1 MRPEDQENYEDIIQ
15 MFAALSQY
23 EVRFQQI
30 ERSIAKNT
38 MLLDRVDR
46 VVLAIKE
53 QIAEL
58 RKTFED
64 LCPCNTCS
72 EPCDEK
78 KTKNV

>member
-46 VVLAIKE
+46 LVLAIHEK
-53 QIAEL
+53 IAEV
-58 RKTFED
+58 RKMFED

-72 EPCDEK
+72 EACDEK
-78 KTKNV
+78 TN

>member
-1 MRPEDQENYEDIIQ
+1 

-46 VVLAIKE
+46 LVLAINEK
-53 QIAEL
+53 ITEL
-58 RKTFED
+58 RKMFED

-72 EPCDEK
+72 QVCDEK
-78 KTKNV
+78 KSKNV